1 MKKPNLFI
9 VGAPKCGTTALN
21 DYLSLHPDIFM
32 ATKELHFFGS
42 DLKVSSRPSEAEYLK
57 HFEGATNEKIVGEAS
72 VWYLFSKTAASE
84 IKRFSP
90 GARILIM
97 LRDPVDVIH
106 SLHSQHLY
114 DGNEDVPDFEIAIS
128 LDEERKNGS
137 NIPKSVDFTALPS
150 YVESVL
156 FSEQVRRYL
165 NIFGRERVHIIFYE
179 DFIADT
185 SKAVAGTL
193 QFLGI
198 DPRLDADYKVVNANK
213 QIRLLWLHRL
223 LKKPSANLKTLVRLL
238 LPFKSVRHAV
248 MHYLFKQN
256 IEVKRRPKMRAEVQA
271 KLQAK
276 IAGDVAVLSKL
287 LNRDLSTWLQ

>member
-1 MKKPNLFI
+1 MKKPNFFI

-21 DYLSLHPDIFM
+21 DYLSMHPDIFM
-32 ATKELHFFGS
+32 ATKELHYFGS
-42 DLKVSSRPSEAEYLK
+42 DLKVASRPSEAEYLK
-57 HFEGATNEKIVGEAS
+57 NFESATNEKVVGEAS

-90 GARILIM
+90 EANILIM

-114 DGNEDVPDFEIAIS
+114 DGNEDVPDFETAIS
-128 LDEERKNGS
+128 LDEERKNGR
-137 NIPKSVDFTALPS
+137 NLPESVDFTELPP

-165 NIFGRERVHIIFYE
+165 DVFGRERVHIILYE

-185 SKAVAGTL
+185 PKAVAGIL

-198 DPRLDADYKVVNANK
+198 DPRLHADYKVVNANK
-213 QIRLLWLHRL
+213 QIRLFWLHRL
-223 LKKPSANLKTLVRLL
+223 LKKPSASLKTLVRLL

-248 MHYLFKQN
+248 MHYLFRQN
-256 IEVKRRPKMRAEVQA
+256 IEVKKRPEMCAEVQVR
-271 KLQAK
+271 LQAQVT
-276 IAGDVAVLSKL
+276 GDVEELSKL
-287 LNRDLSTWLQ
+287 LNRDLSAWLQ